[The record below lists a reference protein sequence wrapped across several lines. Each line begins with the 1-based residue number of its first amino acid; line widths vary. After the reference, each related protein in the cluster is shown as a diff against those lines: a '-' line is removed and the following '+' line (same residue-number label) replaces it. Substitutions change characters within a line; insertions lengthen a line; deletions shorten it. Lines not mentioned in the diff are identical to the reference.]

1 MRSCNVVSTTV
12 RSVIR
17 GALALA
23 VISALLLAVS
33 VAQAQTAKVLYNFKG
48 GSSDGANPESS
59 LTPDGAGNF
68 FGTTYYGGLGYG
80 TVFELS
86 PNGQGGWNEAVLYRF
101 CSAQNCTDGSRPSY
115 SHVIFDGA
123 GNLYGT
129 TFQGGANGSGVVFK
143 LSPAGINWT
152 ETVLYSFCSAL
163 DCADGRYPT
172 NGLIADPAGNLY
184 GAGDNGTFELS
195 PSYGDWMEQV
205 IYGYSDLSNGS
216 AGLTMD
222 ASGNIFGII
231 YTYTPTKE
239 VSKVFKLTPDG
250 KGGWTPTVLK
260 KIGGAAVNGTLA
272 VDGAGNLYGTTGGSN
287 KNDGTV
293 YRLSP
298 GQNEK
303 WMKKTL
309 HTFQGGADGDN
320 PWAGV
325 VLDAAGNIYG
335 TTLYGGQHGYGVVFE
350 LSPARHGRY
359 QEKILWNF
367 NLTNGAASVANLI
380 LDSAGNLYGTTT
392 GGGSDGWGVV
402 FEVTP

>member
-1 MRSCNVVSTTV
+1 MRSSKVHSGT
-12 RSVIR
+12 R
-17 GALALA
+17 GSLAL
-23 VISALLLAVS
+23 VVLSALLLAVS

-48 GSSDGANPESS
+48 GGDAASPESS

-86 PNGQGGWNEAVLYRF
+86 PNGNGGWNEAVLYRF
-101 CSAQNCTDGSRPSY
+101 CSASKCIDGSRPNY
-115 SHVIFDGA
+115 SPVIFDSA
-123 GNLYGT
+123 GSLYGT
-129 TFQGGANGSGVVFK
+129 AFDGGANGSGVVFK
-143 LSPAGINWT
+143 LSPGGKSWT

-184 GAGDNGTFELS
+184 GAGDNGAFELRS
-195 PSYGDWMEQV
+195 SGGEWMEQA

-222 ASGNIFGII
+222 ADGNIFGVI
-231 YTYTPTKE
+231 YLDTGTKQ
-239 VSKVFKLTPDG
+239 VAKIFKLTPDG
-250 KGGWTPTVLK
+250 IGGWTPTVLHK
-260 KIGGAAVNGTLA
+260 FGGAAVNGTLV
-272 VDGAGNLYGTTGGSN
+272 VDGAGNLYGTTGSSSR
-287 KNDGTV
+287 NDGTV
-293 YRLSP
+293 YKLSS
-298 GQNEK
+298 GQHGK
-303 WMKKTL
+303 WVKKAL

-335 TTLYGGQHGYGVVFE
+335 TTLYGGKYGYGVVFE

-359 QEKILWNF
+359 LEKILWNF
-367 NLTNGAASVANLI
+367 NLTDGAAPVASLI
-380 LDSAGNLYGTTT
+380 LDDAGNLYGTTT
-392 GGGSDGWGVV
+392 GGGSNGWGVV

>member
-1 MRSCNVVSTTV
+1 MSSSNVGSCSMRSA
-12 RSVIR
+12 IR
-17 GALALA
+17 GSLALA

-59 LTPDGAGNF
+59 LTPDGAGNL

-86 PNGQGGWNEAVLYRF
+86 PNGQGGWSEAVLYRF
-101 CSAQNCTDGSRPSY
+101 CSAQNCTDGSRPNY
-115 SHVIFDGA
+115 AHVIIDGA

-143 LSPAGINWT
+143 LTPAVNNWT
-152 ETVLYSFCSAL
+152 ETVVYSFCSAQ

-172 NGLIADPAGNLY
+172 NGLIADAAGNLY

-195 PSYGDWMEQV
+195 PSGGDWVERV
-205 IYGYSDLSNGS
+205 IYGYSDLSNGA

-222 ASGNIFGII
+222 AGGNIFGIV

-239 VSKVFKLTPDG
+239 VSKVFKLAPDG
-250 KGGWTPTVLK
+250 KGGWTPAVLK
-260 KIGGAAVNGTLA
+260 KLGGTAVNGTLA
-272 VDGAGNLYGTTGGSN
+272 IDGAGNLYGTTGGSD

-293 YRLSP
+293 YKLIP
-298 GQNEK
+298 GQNGK

-309 HTFQGGADGDN
+309 HTFKGGADGDS

-335 TTLYGGQHGYGVVFE
+335 TTLYGGQGGYGVVFE
-350 LSPARHGRY
+350 LSPARHSRY
-359 QEKILWNF
+359 SERVLWNF
-367 NLTNGAASVANLI
+367 NLTNGAASVASLV
-380 LDSAGNLYGTTT
+380 LDGAGNLYGTTT
-392 GGGSDGWGVV
+392 GGGSNGWGVV